1 MNSKRVNWL
10 FLCLILTDIGV
21 LLLMLLCYRL
31 FGSMPDIPIA
41 ANFILSQAMIII
53 PAWLF
58 MLASKEK
65 TVTGSFNE
73 MLGFHKIKISS
84 FFMIMLFTLLIM
96 PMATAINAISMLF
109 VENTVSAIS
118 DEVLQMPFVLMLFLI
133 GIFGPFCEEL
143 VFRGVIFRGYKNS
156 GSVFW
161 SIFWSALLFGL
172 MHLNFNQA
180 AYAIA
185 LGIMLGLLV
194 EATGSLWSSA
204 IAHMFFNSQQVCLM
218 YLSEYL
224 TKYWSESYAS
234 EELTRE
240 MLIGMIGPYLIAAA
254 IATPLAVCVLFW
266 LAKNENRE
274 DKWRNIWLCRKEKR
288 ERFVSIPL
296 IIAIVV
302 SLAYMTLEWILSLLL
317 SYIAAWES

>member
-10 FLCLILTDIGV
+10 FLSLILTDIV
-21 LLLMLLCYRL
+21 VMLLMLVSYLL
-31 FGSMPDIPIA
+31 FGIMPDIPIA
-41 ANFILSQAMIII
+41 ANFILSQAMIMV
-53 PAWLF
+53 PALLF
-58 MLASKEK
+58 MLGAKQK

-84 FFMIMLFTLLIM
+84 FFMIILFTFLIM
-96 PMATAINAISMLF
+96 PMATAINAVSMLF
-109 VENTVSAIS
+109 VENTVNAIS
-118 DEVLQMPFVLMLFLI
+118 GDVLQMPFILMWFLI
-133 GIFGPFCEEL
+133 GIFGPFCEEF
-143 VFRGVIFRGYKNS
+143 VFRGLIFRGYKNS
-156 GSVFW
+156 GPVFW
-161 SIFWSALLFGL
+161 SVFWSALLFGL

-185 LGIMLGLLV
+185 LGIMFGLLV

-218 YLSEYL
+218 YFSEWLTEYL
-224 TKYWSESYAS
+224 PESYAS
-234 EELTRE
+234 EELTQE
-240 MLIGMIGPYLIAAA
+240 MLIGVIGPYLIAAA

-274 DKWRNIWLCRKEKR
+274 DKWRNIWACRKEKK

-296 IIAIVV
+296 IIAIVI
-302 SLAYMTLEWILSLLL
+302 SLVYMSLEWIMSLLL
-317 SYIAAWES
+317 SYIMPLE